1 MRFLMMVML
10 SGDEARKYETG
21 YMGEPEDYVAMAA
34 FNEEM
39 QKAGVMVTGDGLH
52 PTSQGGRVEFG
63 KGDPLV
69 IDGPFAESKELLG
82 GYWIIETATKQE
94 ALDWARRAPMMP
106 GDTHVLR
113 RIMELGGRLQIR
125 CGHPGTI
132 LIASIPTHAEM
143 RSVGDLAPAA

>member
-10 SGDEARKYETG
+10 SGDEAAKYETG
-21 YMGEPEDYVAMAA
+21 YMGEPADYETMAA

-39 QKAGVMVTGDGLH
+39 AKAGVMVSGDGLH
-52 PTSQGGRVEFG
+52 PTSQGGRVEFTG

-82 GYWIIETATKQE
+82 GYWIIETKTREE

-106 GDTHVLR
+106 GDALVLR
-113 RIMELGGRLQIR
+113 RIMEMDEYTPEQQ
-125 CGHPGTI
+125 
-132 LIASIPTHAEM
+132 
-143 RSVGDLAPAA
+143 VAAGFAQS

>member
-1 MRFLMMVML
+1 MINPTSNGGHQGQEERDNMRFLMMVML

-21 YMGEPEDYVAMAA
+21 YMGEPDDYVAMAA

-39 QKAGVMVTGDGLH
+39 QQAGVMVSGDGLH

-69 IDGPFAESKELLG
+69 IDGPFVESKELLG

-106 GDTHVLR
+106 GDALVLR
-113 RIMELGGRLQIR
+113 RIMEMDEYTPEQQ
-125 CGHPGTI
+125 
-132 LIASIPTHAEM
+132 E
-143 RSVGDLAPAA
+143 AAGFSQS